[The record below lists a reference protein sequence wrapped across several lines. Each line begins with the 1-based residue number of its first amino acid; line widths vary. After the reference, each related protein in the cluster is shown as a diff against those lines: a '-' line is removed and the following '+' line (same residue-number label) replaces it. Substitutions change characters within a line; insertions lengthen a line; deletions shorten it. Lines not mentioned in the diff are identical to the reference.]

1 MIWRCAVPSPL
12 RRHFDYRPPADWQGT
27 VKPGVRVSVPFGKRA
42 VTAVVVSAATESEI
56 DETKLRH
63 VTTLLDTAPLYTE
76 AQLALL
82 RWAADYYQHPAG
94 EVLPLGLSPGER
106 RGKTERT
113 VGEPGLSLTTRGQG
127 LPEGAPH
134 RAPKQAALVFK
145 LKQGPAS
152 LQALATEG
160 FSRNVIKALIDHDLA
175 TSYEL
180 KADQNWRTQ
189 TPPLPANAEQHAAI
203 DAILAQTGTF
213 AVHLLYGVTGSGKTE
228 VYLQSIADC
237 LERGQQAL
245 VLLPEIALTPQ
256 TMARF
261 EARFDAPVVALHSGM
276 GDAERDRVWAAARR
290 GSVAVVLGTRSAVF
304 VPLCLSLIHI

>member
-63 VTTLLDTAPLYTE
+63 VTALLDTAPLYTE

-152 LQALATEG
+152 LQALAAEG
-160 FSRNVIKALIDHDLA
+160 FSRTVIKALIDHDLA
-175 TSYEL
+175 TSCEL
-180 KADQNWRTQ
+180 KR
-189 TPPLPANAEQHAAI
+189 
-203 DAILAQTGTF
+203 
-213 AVHLLYGVTGSGKTE
+213 
-228 VYLQSIADC
+228 
-237 LERGQQAL
+237 
-245 VLLPEIALTPQ
+245 
-256 TMARF
+256 
-261 EARFDAPVVALHSGM
+261 
-276 GDAERDRVWAAARR
+276 
-290 GSVAVVLGTRSAVF
+290 
-304 VPLCLSLIHI
+304 